1 VCIALCSVLTCA
13 VISKMFAFHPPQRA
27 VPCCAVLCCAV
38 LCSVTVCVAGG
49 KKVETIIGAVP
60 KSTMEQA
67 ISKYL

>member
-27 VPCCAVLCCAV
+27 VPCCAV